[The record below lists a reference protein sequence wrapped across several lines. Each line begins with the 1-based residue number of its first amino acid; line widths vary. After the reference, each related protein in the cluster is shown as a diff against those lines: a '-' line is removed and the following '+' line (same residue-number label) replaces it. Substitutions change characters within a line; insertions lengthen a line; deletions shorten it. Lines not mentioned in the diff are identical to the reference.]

1 MSEPLTSGVV
11 SVLMPDGVS
20 MAGGGLL
27 LNNNRIATSAET
39 VSRAL
44 GITLGTEPPA
54 NSQLRLEF
62 PFIAPKKLIRAKLI
76 YWPKAHPN
84 GDPGDSSSNED
95 VAVLELEEPP
105 PTEKMG
111 EESFSTNFPKGEHYD
126 SVIDSLKEGEL
137 VPFFGA
143 GVNLCGRPANTAW
156 QLGQYLPS
164 GGELSVYLAG
174 EFNYPWAETSDLL
187 RVSQYIA
194 LIRGLGPLN
203 KRLRKI
209 FVAEYPPTPLH
220 QFFARLPKIL
230 QQKTGRASHQLIV
243 TTNYDDVMERAF
255 ASEGEEYDVVSYMT
269 GGSHEQ
275 RGKFL
280 HWLPDGE
287 VHLIEK
293 PNEYRLPLDE
303 NRNLKR
309 SVVLKIHGAVDRNTP
324 NRDSYVIT
332 EDHYIDYLTRSDISS
347 LVPVTLAEK
356 LKSSNFLFLG
366 YSLRDWNLRVI
377 LHRIWMEQQQN
388 ANYKSWA
395 IQLKPEKL
403 EQKFWEN
410 RDVEIFHSNLDNY
423 ISDLQQQLEARPST
437 ENE

>member
-1 MSEPLTSGVV
+1 
-11 SVLMPDGVS
+11 MPDQTTV
-20 MAGGGLL
+20 AGGGLM
-27 LNNNRIATSAET
+27 LNNTRLVTSAET
-39 VSRAL
+39 AARAL
-44 GITLGTEPPA
+44 GIAAGTEPPTG
-54 NSQLRLEF
+54 SQFLLEF
-62 PFIAPKKLIRAKLI
+62 PFIAPKKLVRAKLI
-76 YWPKAHPN
+76 YWPTAQ
-84 GDPGDSSSNED
+84 PGGVLGGGSGNED

-105 PTEKMG
+105 PTEKKW
-111 EESFSTNFPKGEHYD
+111 EEAFNTNVPTDEHYD

-143 GVNLCGRPANTAW
+143 GVNLCGRPENTEW
-156 QLGQYLPS
+156 RLGQYLPS
-164 GGELSVYLAG
+164 GVELSVYLAG
-174 EFNYPWAETSDLL
+174 KFNYPWAETSNLL

-203 KRLRKI
+203 KRLREVFI
-209 FVAEYPPTPLH
+209 AEYPPTPLH
-220 QFFARLPKIL
+220 RFFARLPKIL
-230 QQKTGRASHQLIV
+230 QQKTGRTSHQLIV

-255 ASEGEEYDVVSYMT
+255 KEEGEEYDVVTYMT
-269 GGSHEQ
+269 GGSYEQ

-280 HWLPDGE
+280 HWLPDGD
-287 VHLIEK
+287 VRLIEK
-293 PNEYRLPLDE
+293 PNEYRLLLDE

-309 SVVLKIHGAVDRNTP
+309 SVVLKIHGAVDRSTP

-410 RDVEIFHSNLDNY
+410 RDVEIFHSPLDDY
-423 ISDLQQQLEARPST
+423 INDLNRQLEERPDT
-437 ENE
+437 ITG